1 MARNHHHLLLAL
13 FLVAA
18 AAGTTTTTA
27 TSVNSTTPTAYE
39 MLERYEFPRGI
50 LPEGVQRYELRPDDG
65 SFEVFLSGRSG
76 SCEFRVGDRYLLRYD
91 RRISGTAREGSIQAL
106 QGMSVKVGCSCG
118 SASPRWT
125 TPWTSSASSLA
136 RSPRR
141 SHGRTSPRARAA
153 SVASTAPRPPG
164 TPPPALLSRPLDA
177 RHLIFLL
184 LLLVTV
190 TEITN
195 L

>member
-1 MARNHHHLLLAL
+1 MARSHHHLFLAL

-91 RRISGTAREGSIQAL
+91 RRISGTAREGSIRAL
-106 QGMSVKVGCSCG
+106 QGVSVKVLFVWLAITEVDRAGDQLGFLVGPLAASFPLENF
-118 SASPRWT
+118 AESPRCHCGFDC
-125 TPWTSSASSLA
+125 AYVA
-136 RSPRR
+136 
-141 SHGRTSPRARAA
+141 GDAAAAVAA
-153 SVASTAPRPPG
+153 S
-164 TPPPALLSRPLDA
+164 
-177 RHLIFLL
+177 
-184 LLLVTV
+184 
-190 TEITN
+190 
-195 L
+195 